1 MKRIIVTLTLIGI
14 TAAYTANL
22 YKRKIKIDYPQVDA
36 YLSKD
41 CADIVD
47 MDDLRTFEKQ
57 IAKLPNSIPR
67 IKFYQSE
74 ETFESGFQNSI
85 DKTRALT
92 LESQSKN
99 AFQIFIAYKPNETYG
114 LGNVIG
120 KVFATNSGL
129 ILLNDQRIQQAY
141 EYDKGFVANLIIHEV
156 LHIYGLAHAD
166 GLGNLVL
173 NKPVMSLGKQSPI
186 GMSFDDIAGLLE
198 NYNVINRMGNLTLP
212 VDGKVAALIDGKK
225 SQAKNS
231 KDNIVTFTHVP
242 QGNYWL
248 IVDGEKIRKVKVR

>member
-1 MKRIIVTLTLIGI
+1 MKKLLIALTLIGI
-14 TAAYTANL
+14 TTAHAANL
-22 YKRKIKIDYPQVDA
+22 YTKKIKIDYPTVEA

-41 CADIVD
+41 CEALVNIS
-47 MDDLRTFEKQ
+47 DLQKFEKQ
-57 IAKLPNSIPR
+57 IARLPKPIPK

-85 DKTRALT
+85 DKTRALA
-92 LESQSKN
+92 LQSQSKN
-99 AFQIFIAYKPNETYG
+99 AFQIFIAYKPGQTYG

-141 EYDKGFVANLIIHEV
+141 DYDKGFVANLIIHEI
-156 LHIYGLAHAD
+156 LHVYELDHAD
-166 GLGNLVL
+166 GLGNLVA

-198 NYNVINRMGNLTLP
+198 NYDVINRMKNLTLP
-212 VDGKVAALIDGKK
+212 VDGKVVALLDGKK

-231 KDNIVTFTHVP
+231 KDGIVTFTHVP
-242 QGNYWL
+242 KGNYWL
-248 IVDGEKIRKVKVR
+248 IVDSVRVRRITVK

>member
-1 MKRIIVTLTLIGI
+1 MKIIILLAILAGLT
-14 TAAYTANL
+14 TAHAANL
-22 YKRKIKIDYPQVDA
+22 YTQKIKIDYPTIEA

-41 CADIVD
+41 CADLVD
-47 MDDLRTFEKQ
+47 INDLRIFERQ
-57 IAKLPNSIPR
+57 IAKLPIAIPR

-74 ETFESGFQNSI
+74 ETFESGLQNSI

-99 AFQIFIAYKPNETYG
+99 AFQIFIAYKPGQTYG

-141 EYDKGFVANLIIHEV
+141 DYDKGFVANLIIHEI
-156 LHIYGLAHAD
+156 LHVYGLDHAN
-166 GLGNLVL
+166 GLGNLVA

-198 NYNVINRMGNLTLP
+198 NYNVINRMKNLTLP
-212 VDGKVAALIDGKK
+212 IDGKVVALIDGKK

-231 KDNIVTFTHVP
+231 KDGIVTFTYVP
-242 QGNYWL
+242 KGNYWL

>member
-1 MKRIIVTLTLIGI
+1 MRKLLIALTLIGI
-14 TAAYTANL
+14 TTAHAANL
-22 YKRKIKIDYPQVDA
+22 YTKKIKIDYPTVEA

-41 CADIVD
+41 CEALVNIS
-47 MDDLRTFEKQ
+47 DLQIFEKQ
-57 IAKLPNSIPR
+57 IAKLPVAIPR

-85 DKTRALT
+85 DKTRALA
-92 LESQSKN
+92 LQSQSKN
-99 AFQIFIAYKPNETYG
+99 AFQIFIAYKPGQTYG

-141 EYDKGFVANLIIHEV
+141 DYDKGFVANLIIHEV
-156 LHIYGLAHAD
+156 LHIYGLDHAD
-166 GLGNLVL
+166 GLGNLVA

-198 NYNVINRMGNLTLP
+198 NYDVINRMKNLTLP
-212 VDGKVAALIDGKK
+212 VDGKVVALIDGKK

-231 KDNIVTFTHVP
+231 KDGIVTFTHVP

-248 IVDGEKIRKVKVR
+248 IVDGVRVRRITVK

>member
-1 MKRIIVTLTLIGI
+1 MKLLILILLTILPVN
-14 TAAYTANL
+14 AANL
-22 YKRKIKIDYPQVDA
+22 YTPKATIEYPTIEA

-41 CADIVD
+41 CEALVN
-47 MDDLRTFEKQ
+47 MSDLQVFERQ
-57 IAKLPNSIPR
+57 IAKLPIAIPR
-67 IKFYQSE
+67 IKFIQSE
-74 ETFESGFQNSI
+74 ETFESGLQNSI
-85 DKTRALT
+85 NKTRELF
-92 LESQSKN
+92 LSSQNKGIY
-99 AFQIFIAYKPNETYG
+99 QIFIAYKPGQTYG

-129 ILLNDQRIQQAY
+129 ILLNDQRINQAY

-166 GLGNLVL
+166 GLGNLVV

-198 NYNVINRMGNLTLP
+198 NYDVINRMKNLTLP
-212 VDGKVAALIDGKK
+212 VDGKVVALVNGKK

-231 KDNIVTFTHVP
+231 KDGIVTFTHVP

-248 IVDGEKIRKVKVR
+248 IVDGVKIKRIQVR

>member
-1 MKRIIVTLTLIGI
+1 MKIIILLAILTGLT
-14 TAAYTANL
+14 TAHAANL
-22 YKRKIKIDYPQVDA
+22 YTPKIKIDYPTVEA

-41 CADIVD
+41 CEALVNIS
-47 MDDLRTFEKQ
+47 DLQIFEKQ
-57 IAKLPNSIPR
+57 IAKLPVAIPR

-74 ETFESGFQNSI
+74 ETFESGLQNSI
-85 DKTRALT
+85 DKTRELF
-92 LESQSKN
+92 LSSQDKGIY
-99 AFQIFIAYKPNETYG
+99 QIFIAYKPGQTYG

-129 ILLNDQRIQQAY
+129 ILLNDQRINQAY

-156 LHIYGLAHAD
+156 LHIYGLTHAD
-166 GLGNLVL
+166 GLGNLVV

-198 NYNVINRMGNLTLP
+198 NYNVINRMKKLTLP
-212 VDGKVAALIDGKK
+212 VDGKVVALIDGKK

-231 KDNIVTFTHVP
+231 KDGIVTFTHVP

-248 IVDGEKIRKVKVR
+248 IVDGVKIKRIQVR